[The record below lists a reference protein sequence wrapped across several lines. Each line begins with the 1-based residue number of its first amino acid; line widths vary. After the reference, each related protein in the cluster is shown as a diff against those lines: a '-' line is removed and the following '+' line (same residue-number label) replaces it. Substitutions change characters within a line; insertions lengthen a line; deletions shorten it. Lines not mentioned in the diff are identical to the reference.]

1 MPYFYPGDTV
11 TLGAGG
17 LALNDVPVTTGA
29 TVTIQLFRVVSVNP
43 EVLVQVGTDLTGVVN
58 GDDWTIDVNLP
69 ASPPGRY
76 LVKTTAVKSGAT
88 WHGKRDDLWLKA
100 F

>member
-11 TLGAGG
+11 TLGAGD

-29 TVTIQLFRVVSVNP
+29 TVTIQLFKPDGTQS
-43 EVLVQVGTDLTGVVN
+43 GTDFTGSVT
-58 GDDWTIDVNLP
+58 GDDWAIDVNLP
-69 ASPPGRY
+69 SSPPGRY
-76 LVKTTAVKSGAT
+76 SVKITAVKSGAT
-88 WHGKRDDLWLKA
+88 WHGKRDDLWIRS

>member
-11 TLGAGG
+11 TLGAGD
-17 LALNDVPVTTGA
+17 LELNGIPVTAGA
-29 TVTIQLFRVVSVNP
+29 TVTIQLFRVVSVDP
-43 EVLVQVGTDLTGVVN
+43 EVLTQVGTDYIGVVN

-69 ASPPGRY
+69 SSPPGRY
-76 LVKTTAVKSGAT
+76 VVKTTAVSSGAT
-88 WHGKRDDLWLKA
+88 WHGKRDDVWIRS

>member
-11 TLGAGG
+11 TLGVG
-17 LALNDVPVTTGA
+17 DVTLKGIPVTTGA
-29 TVTIQLFRVVSVNP
+29 TVTIQLFNP
-43 EVLVQVGTDLTGVVN
+43 DGTQSGTDFTGVVD

-69 ASPPGRY
+69 SSPLGNY
-76 LVKTTAVKSGAT
+76 MIKLTVVKSGAT
-88 WHGKRDDLWLKA
+88 WHGKVEDLWIRG